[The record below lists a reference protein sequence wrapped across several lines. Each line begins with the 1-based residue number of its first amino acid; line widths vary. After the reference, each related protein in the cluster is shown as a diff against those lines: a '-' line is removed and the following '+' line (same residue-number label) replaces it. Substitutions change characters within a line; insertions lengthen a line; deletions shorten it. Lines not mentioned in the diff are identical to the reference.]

1 MNDYFSTVR
10 SGLAAAVEQ
19 RAHLPWWRRVR
30 LRHGRA
36 LAVVFAVLVVASPGV
51 AAVSGLFSQGQ
62 PNPTGPVSS
71 GVRDGIVRAGDSRLL
86 PIKVPDLQGG
96 PPWGLRLVSTTRGE
110 TCVQLGRVQNGQ
122 LGSLGIADAW
132 NNDHKFHA
140 IPPSAMAAMD
150 CGATDAVGHGFVNTG
165 ILGASDSASLASLS
179 TMLGEPWL
187 SGPAASGCKLAGSRA
202 QAPPSWP
209 ICPAGSNRIIFYGLL
224 GPDAVSV
231 TYRTPSGGLATERT
245 VRGVGAYLLVF
256 PYNGKT
262 CAEYDRTAGMTR
274 SCDGDIGSTSPG
286 PMLPGAITEV
296 SYTHGRSCELS
307 GRAQLCPAVGW
318 VPFKVKHVSREEVAT
333 AVHVRIFPAGSYGC
347 PNKLGLGC
355 DGILQRSPSREVPI
369 QWTFAARVAVTKS
382 GTSYGWNLQVPNG
395 CGPVGETFAPSF
407 ATSFATDSNI
417 RAGQTLRY
425 STFLPASCHGTYRLT
440 VQFNAQTPNAPSGNS
455 GTGPRG
461 PSDSIPVG
469 KASFTIR

>member
-1 MNDYFSTVR
+1 M
-10 SGLAAAVEQ
+10 
-19 RAHLPWWRRVR
+19 
-30 LRHGRA
+30 
-36 LAVVFAVLVVASPGV
+36 
-51 AAVSGLFSQGQ
+51 
-62 PNPTGPVSS
+62 
-71 GVRDGIVRAGDSRLL
+71 
-86 PIKVPDLQGG
+86 QGG
-96 PPWGLRLVSTTRGE
+96 PPWGLRLVKTTRGE

-140 IPPSAMAAMD
+140 IPPSARAAMD
-150 CGATDAVGHGFVNTG
+150 MGCGATDAVGHGFVNIG
-165 ILGASDSASLASLS
+165 ILGESDSASL
-179 TMLGEPWL
+179 GGPWL
-187 SGPAASGCKLAGSRA
+187 SGPAASGCKLAGSGGP
-202 QAPPSWP
+202 APASWP

-245 VRGVGAYLLVF
+245 VRVVGAYLLVF

-262 CAEYDRTAGMTR
+262 CAEYDQAAGMSR
-274 SCDGDIGSTSPG
+274 SCNGDIGSTSPD

-307 GRAQLCPAVGW
+307 GRAQQCPVVGW

-333 AVHVRIFPAGSYGC
+333 AVHVRIFPAGMYGC
-347 PNKLGLGC
+347 PNRLGLGC
-355 DGILQRSPSREVPI
+355 DGILRQSPSREVPI
-369 QWTFAARVAVTKS
+369 QWTFTARVAVTNS
-382 GTSYGWNLQVPNG
+382 STSYGWSLQAPNG
-395 CGPVGETFAPSF
+395 CGSVGGSG
-407 ATSFATDSNI
+407 ATSSNI
-417 RAGQTLRY
+417 RAGQTIRY
-425 STFLPASCHGTYRLT
+425 STFLPASCQGTYRLT

-455 GTGPRG
+455 GPE